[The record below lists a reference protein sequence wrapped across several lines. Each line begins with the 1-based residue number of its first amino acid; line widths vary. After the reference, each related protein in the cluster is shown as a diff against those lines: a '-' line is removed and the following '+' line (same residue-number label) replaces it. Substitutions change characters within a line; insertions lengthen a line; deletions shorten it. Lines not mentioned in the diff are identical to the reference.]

1 MLDSQDTRTDPLIGR
16 LLCDG
21 EYHIQRML
29 GHGSMGKVFLAIH
42 TTLHIPFVLKQGR
55 ADQPLPEQVVAELDR
70 VLHSGNINFNSN
82 IQQSQEQAFPGSG
95 GEHTD
100 RFLHEALLLAR
111 LEHPSIPTLYDY
123 FAEDGYWYMVVDYI
137 PGTTLDTYLRS
148 RQGPHKGSF
157 YTGEERDVEPSLVG
171 DLPLA
176 PLEALNY
183 AMQLCDVLDYL
194 HQYTPPIIF
203 CDLKPSNIILTP
215 DGALVLVD
223 FGGARYFK
231 AKQFNDA
238 INDTTGCVSPGYA
251 SPEQQA
257 SKSQADMCSDL
268 YSLGVILHEMLSGR
282 HPQRTNAPLEPLH
295 TLRSDISTALSGLV
309 ELAINQDPVSRFQ
322 SAHALYQ
329 ALERIYSI
337 EEARI
342 YQHGIAGQNDDINES
357 QMQSTEQAM
366 SSSSEHAIP
375 LYQQSETMPVLPA
388 WTMNLELRRKIRE
401 RVQQARQDQQAKAVM
416 FEQQLTSIDESLKW
430 RAQLPLAPTSPS
442 PSRQE
447 EQLPRRNRE
456 FPCALWIGFLLVM
469 AILLGLTSL
478 LLYIQHIIPSVPWQ

>member
-1 MLDSQDTRTDPLIGR
+1 VEGRKEEMPDPQDTRTDPFIGR

-21 EYHIQRML
+21 EYHIQRVL

-42 TTLHIPFVLKQGR
+42 TTLRMPFVLKQGH
-55 ADQPLPEQVVAELDR
+55 ADQPLPEQAVVELDR
-70 VLHSGNINFNSN
+70 VLHSGNSNFNRN
-82 IQQSQEQAFPGSG
+82 VQQSQEPTFPGSG

-100 RFLHEALLLAR
+100 RFLREALLLAR

-123 FAEDGYWYMVVDYI
+123 FAEDGYWYMAVDYA
-137 PGTTLDTYLRS
+137 PGLALYAYLS
-148 RQGPHKGSF
+148 QHA
-157 YTGEERDVEPSLVG
+157 
-171 DLPLA
+171 PLA

-194 HQYTPPIIF
+194 HQHTPPIIF

-215 DGALVLVD
+215 DGALMLVD

-231 AKQFNDA
+231 AGQFNDTT
-238 INDTTGCVSPGYA
+238 NDTTGCDSPGYA
-251 SPEQQA
+251 APEQQV
-257 SKSQADMCSDL
+257 SKSQADMRSDL

-282 HPQRTNAPLEPLH
+282 RSQGTNAQLEPLH

-329 ALERIYSI
+329 ALERVYSI
-337 EEARI
+337 EESRI
-342 YQHGIAGQNDDINES
+342 YQHRIAEQNDDINAS
-357 QMQSTEQAM
+357 QTQSTEQAM
-366 SSSSEHAIP
+366 SSSQEYAIP
-375 LYQQSETMPVLPA
+375 LYQQSETLPVTPT

-401 RVQQARQDQQAKAVM
+401 RVQLARQEQQAKAVM
-416 FEQQLTSIDESLKW
+416 LEQQFTSIDESLKW
-430 RAQLPLAPTSPS
+430 RAQLPLAPTSP
-442 PSRQE
+442 PPLRQE
-447 EQLPRRNRE
+447 EQSPRRHHE

-469 AILLGLTSL
+469 AILLVLASL
-478 LLYIQHIIPSVPWQ
+478 LLYMQHIIPAVPLQ